1 MTNQF
6 RPENSALVLIDHQ
19 IGTLQLV
26 KTLNPADVERLVVAL
41 AKTAKALNMP
51 VILTTSV
58 ETGFQQPMIKSLAEA
73 LPEDYPARIR
83 RQGIVNAWNDPDF
96 KAAVEKTARRQLIMA
111 AVTTDICLVYPAIS
125 AVADG
130 YEVQAVLDASGS
142 PTELSEDM
150 ARRRMEAAG
159 VILTATNT
167 LIAELAQDWSTPE
180 GKQLAAIMSAYVS
193 PSVHMLAA
201 SEGAPI

>member
-1 MTNQF
+1 
-6 RPENSALVLIDHQ
+6 
-19 IGTLQLV
+19 
-26 KTLNPADVERLVVAL
+26 
-41 AKTAKALNMP
+41 
-51 VILTTSV
+51 
-58 ETGFQQPMIKSLAEA
+58 MIKSLAEA
-73 LPEDYPARIR
+73 LPKAYAARIR
-83 RQGIVNAWNDPDF
+83 RRGIVNAWNDPDF
-96 KAAVEKTARRQLIMA
+96 KAAVEKTGRRQLIMA
-111 AVTTDICLVYPAIS
+111 AVTTDICLVFPAIS

-180 GKQLAAIMSAYVS
+180 GKQVAAIMSASVS
-193 PSVHMLAA
+193 PSVHMLAP